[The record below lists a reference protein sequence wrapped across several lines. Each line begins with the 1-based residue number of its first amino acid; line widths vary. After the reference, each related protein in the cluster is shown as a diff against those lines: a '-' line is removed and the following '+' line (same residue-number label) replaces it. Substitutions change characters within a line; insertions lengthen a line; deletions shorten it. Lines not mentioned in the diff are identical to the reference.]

1 MTVPPTPK
9 SPAPAFSEPPLPPRG
24 RLQTTNRLL
33 AGLLAAV
40 VLLVAAVAALAVVI
54 WVRTEP
60 APVPTGP
67 TRSVVIQV
75 TPRGATGTAALVD
88 ASGTS
93 TELVGSA
100 FDSDA
105 KTWTRDVAFGESI
118 EVDLVATTIFDLD
131 NDKTGSLD
139 CVIRDDNGILSQATV
154 GSEGSH
160 AVCRWVNDK
169 P

>member
-9 SPAPAFSEPPLPPRG
+9 SPAPAFSKLPPPPRR
-24 RLQTTNRLL
+24 RLQTTDRLL
-33 AGLLAAV
+33 VGLLAAV

-75 TPRGATGTAALVD
+75 IPQSAAGTAVLVD

-93 TELVGSA
+93 TELVGSV

-105 KTWTRDVAFGESI
+105 KTWNRDVAFGESV
-118 EVDLVATTIFDLD
+118 EVDLVATTIFSVD
-131 NDKTGSLD
+131 NGATGSLN
-139 CVIRDDNGILSQATV
+139 CVIRDDSGILSEGTV
-154 GSEGSH
+154 SSEGSH
-160 AVCRWVNDK
+160 AVCRWVNHK